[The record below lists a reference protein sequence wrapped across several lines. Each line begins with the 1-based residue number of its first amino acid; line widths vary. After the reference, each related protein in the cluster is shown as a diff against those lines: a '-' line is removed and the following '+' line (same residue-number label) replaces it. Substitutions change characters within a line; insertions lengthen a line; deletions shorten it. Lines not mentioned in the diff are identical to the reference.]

1 MPVKNNENP
10 AEPSL
15 NINQEEI
22 SLLKDGIEQLEPERR
37 KTVVFE
43 RLMMK
48 LNKVEKY
55 WLGIEKAR
63 EAKKTH
69 LAESLMD
76 KEKKQNDG

>member
-1 MPVKNNENP
+1 ML
-10 AEPSL
+10 S
-15 NINQEEI
+15 INQEEI
-22 SLLKDGIEQLEPERR
+22 SLLKDGINLIDNDRK

-69 LAESLMD
+69 LAESLM
-76 KEKKQNDG
+76 EKKPNEG